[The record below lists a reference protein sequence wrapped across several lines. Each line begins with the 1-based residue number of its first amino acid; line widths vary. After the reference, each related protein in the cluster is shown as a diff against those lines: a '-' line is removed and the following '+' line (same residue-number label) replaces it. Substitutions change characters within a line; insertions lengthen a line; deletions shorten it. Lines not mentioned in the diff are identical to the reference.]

1 MTDRPSG
8 PSRNKSDEE
17 LGRSPAE
24 DSRRR
29 ARVDG
34 AGRSPSPTTAEAR
47 SAPPTGQAPP
57 GTEPPT
63 APDQPPGTT
72 PLAQPTSPESERIV
86 NLLPE
91 REGESLPPLPPHVR
105 LRLELP
111 NRTILRVLLAL
122 GALWFV
128 FQVWTILLNA
138 FVGVL
143 LAMAVRPLVGRLERR
158 GFSYRAALATVL
170 AGFLA
175 AMALLLGV
183 VVPQGAA
190 QINDLW
196 DNLPTYME
204 EAFSFLEPYQ
214 PDLYDQIVEWSEDVQ
229 AGGLSESIDVE
240 GALRAGQ
247 TVAIGLGNTVIVIAI
262 AVYVLVD
269 REFRFLNWLTRD
281 LSPRNRAKVRRTL
294 PAVTDVVSGYVLGQG
309 LISLCFAVFAFVVL
323 TVLGVPSA
331 LVLALIA
338 FVADAIPLIG
348 IIVATVPAT
357 ALGLTQ
363 GWMVGAIVL
372 ASFLLYQQ
380 FENYVL
386 APRVFGRT
394 LKLSPLA
401 ILVAVLIGGQL
412 LGILGVVL
420 ALPLAASI
428 PVLERIWLHDEAEP
442 TPEEEAVA
450 AARPVFGEETFGT
463 RVTE

>member
-1 MTDRPSG
+1 
-8 PSRNKSDEE
+8 
-17 LGRSPAE
+17 
-24 DSRRR
+24 
-29 ARVDG
+29 
-34 AGRSPSPTTAEAR
+34 
-47 SAPPTGQAPP
+47 
-57 GTEPPT
+57 
-63 APDQPPGTT
+63 
-72 PLAQPTSPESERIV
+72 
-86 NLLPE
+86 
-91 REGESLPPLPPHVR
+91 
-105 LRLELP
+105 
-111 NRTILRVLLAL
+111 VLLAL
-122 GALWFV
+122 AALWLLL
-128 FQVWTILLNA
+128 QVWTILLNA

-158 GFSYRAALATVL
+158 GFSYRAALGTVL

-175 AMALLLGV
+175 AMAVLLLV

-214 PDLYDQIVEWSEDVQ
+214 PDLYDRIIEWSEEIK
-229 AGGLSESIDVE
+229 AGGLSDSVDVE
-240 GALRAGQ
+240 GVLRAGQ
-247 TVAIGLGNTVIVIAI
+247 TVAIGLGNAVIVIAI
-262 AVYVLVD
+262 AVYVLVERD
-269 REFRFLNWLTRD
+269 YRFLNWLTRD
-281 LSPRNRAKVRRTL
+281 LSPRRRAKVRRSL
-294 PAVTDVVSGYVLGQG
+294 PAVTEVVSGYVLGQG

-363 GWMVGAIVL
+363 GWVVGAIVL

-412 LGILGVVL
+412 LGILGVIL

-428 PVLERIWLHDEAEP
+428 PVLERIWLQDEGEP

-450 AARPVFGEETFGT
+450 AERPVFSEETFGT
-463 RVTE
+463 RATE